1 MADFGGT
8 VSFTYAGNPLV
19 MRGHITIGPS
29 SIKADPIANQNGT
42 VSRTL
47 TPRGYT
53 AKFKFEDSTNGL
65 ATPQPWD
72 AILKGGPY
80 NVTVV
85 ENQTGV
91 THMWTNAAFTG
102 EPEVDR
108 EKGEVDGLS
117 LIAPSYQTITGAG

>member
-8 VSFTYAGNPLV
+8 VNFSYAGTPLV
-19 MRGHITIGPS
+19 MRGHIMIDPS
-29 SIKADPIANQNGT
+29 SIKADGIANQDGS

-53 AKFKFEDSTNGL
+53 AKCKFQDSRNGL

-72 AILKGGPY
+72 TILKGGPY
-80 NVTVV
+80 NITVV

-102 EPEVDR
+102 EPSVDR
-108 EKGEVDGLS
+108 ERGEVDGLGW
-117 LIAPSYQTITGAG
+117 IAPSYQVITGG